1 MPHDL
6 PKAYDPAAIEE
17 KWAEFWVKEN
27 HFAQPHNLIDEGR
40 RY

>member
-27 HFAQPHNLIDEGR
+27 LFAQPATETSAR
-40 RY
+40 SPW